1 MRRLFILD
9 KTLKVCYTLLK
20 FKKGRHSMEKPNEGF
35 YSVLRK
41 ATGKLEMVEVQGYR
55 YQFEGNW
62 YHLSSAEMVCEL
74 RPPNKKCE
82 K

>member
-20 FKKGRHSMEKPNEGF
+20 FKKERHPIEKPNEGF

-41 ATGKLEMVEVQGYR
+41 ETGKLETAQDKDTDT
-55 YQFEGNW
+55 
-62 YHLSSAEMVCEL
+62 SL
-74 RPPNKKCE
+74 RE
-82 K
+82 TGIT